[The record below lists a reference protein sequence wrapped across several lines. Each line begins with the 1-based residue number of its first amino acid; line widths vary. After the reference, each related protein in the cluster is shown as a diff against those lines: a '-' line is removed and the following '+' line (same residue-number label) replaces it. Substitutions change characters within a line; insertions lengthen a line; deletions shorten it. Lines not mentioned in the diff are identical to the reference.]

1 MHLSSENSDGERT
14 EDIEEEEENENG
26 QDDGDDLSF
35 SLIRRMFDKMD
46 WTEYSGWLTSFCVTG
61 DTQDR

>member
-1 MHLSSENSDGERT
+1 MT